1 MSQPLKILFVDDQ
14 PDFLEAM
21 SFWMKSKGYEVL
33 YLYESIDDYV
43 VSSLREFDG
52 KQLQAVNSN
61 EVDLGDVASEG
72 ESLSESDTTALCG
85 WLKESLAEGV
95 EEVRSGKRL
104 VNSPALAI
112 TPDGE
117 MTPQMR
123 QMMRAMKPDEVDAP
137 KVILEINPRHEIVKK
152 LSALSSSDADSAKLV
167 AEQILDNALLSAGL
181 LDDPQ
186 RIVAR
191 TEKIMERLL
200 AK

>member
-1 MSQPLKILFVDDQ
+1 
-14 PDFLEAM
+14 
-21 SFWMKSKGYEVL
+21 
-33 YLYESIDDYV
+33 
-43 VSSLREFDG
+43 
-52 KQLQAVNSN
+52 
-61 EVDLGDVASEG
+61 
-72 ESLSESDTTALCG
+72 
-85 WLKESLAEGV
+85 V

-123 QMMRAMKPDEVDAP
+123 QMMKAMKPEEVEAP

-152 LSALSSSDADSAKLV
+152 LAALSQSDSESAKV
-167 AEQILDNALLSAGL
+167 IAEQILDNALLSAGL

-191 TEKIMERLL
+191 TEKIMARLL
-200 AK
+200 TK